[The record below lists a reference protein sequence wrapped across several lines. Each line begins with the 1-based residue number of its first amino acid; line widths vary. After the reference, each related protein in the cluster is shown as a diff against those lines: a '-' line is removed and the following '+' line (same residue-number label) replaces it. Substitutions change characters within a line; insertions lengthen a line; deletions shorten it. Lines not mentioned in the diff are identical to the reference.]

1 MTDYLWNGPEATVA
15 SAIYESDGKTL
26 KSGYSVIGPRTLDG
40 ISYVN
45 LRTDATLTLP
55 AGLIVTGEQLSEAL
69 IGTWAPATTDAT
81 AASNTSAEATA
92 TAATAKATAT
102 PVAADTTTASTATAT
117 ATSTP
122 AAS

>member
-15 SAIYESDGKTL
+15 SAIYEADGKTL

-55 AGLIVTGEQLSEAL
+55 TGLSETGEQLSIAL
-69 IGTWAPATTDAT
+69 IGTWAHGHLPRQKRQQ
-81 AASNTSAEATA
+81 SLILQ
-92 TAATAKATAT
+92 
-102 PVAADTTTASTATAT
+102 
-117 ATSTP
+117 
-122 AAS
+122 

>member
-15 SAIYESDGKTL
+15 SAIYEADGKTL
-26 KSGYSVIGPRTLDG
+26 KSDYSVIGPRTLDG

-55 AGLIVTGEQLSEAL
+55 AGLSVTGKQLSEAL
-69 IGTWAPATTDAT
+69 IGTWAPATAEAI

-92 TAATAKATAT
+92 TT
-102 PVAADTTTASTATAT
+102 AADTTTASTAAAT
-117 ATSTP
+117 ATP

>member
-15 SAIYESDGKTL
+15 SAIYEADGKTL

-55 AGLIVTGEQLSEAL
+55 AGLSVTGKQLSEAL

-81 AASNTSAEATA
+81 VTSDTSAEATA
-92 TAATAKATAT
+92 QATTAYATAT
-102 PVAADTTTASTATAT
+102 PATADTTTAGTATAA
-117 ATSTP
+117 ATH

>member
-1 MTDYLWNGPEATVA
+1 MTDYLWNGPEAAVA
-15 SAIYESDGKTL
+15 SAIYEADGKTL

-55 AGLIVTGEQLSEAL
+55 TGLSVTGKQLSEAL
-69 IGTWAPATTDAT
+69 IGTWAPATAEAI

-92 TAATAKATAT
+92 QATTAYATAT
-102 PVAADTTTASTATAT
+102 PAATDTTTASTATAT
-117 ATSTP
+117 A
-122 AAS
+122 AS

>member
-15 SAIYESDGKTL
+15 SAIYEADGKTL

-55 AGLIVTGEQLSEAL
+55 AGLSETGEQLSIAL
-69 IGTWAPATTDAT
+69 IGTWAPATAEAAT
-81 AASNTSAEATA
+81 IASIETSVAGVNTRSPTSAADSTSASVTATTEATH
-92 TAATAKATAT
+92 
-102 PVAADTTTASTATAT
+102 TAS
-117 ATSTP
+117 
-122 AAS
+122 

>member
-1 MTDYLWNGPEATVA
+1 MTDYLWSGPEAVVA
-15 SAIYESDGKTL
+15 SVIYEADGKTL

-55 AGLIVTGEQLSEAL
+55 AGLSETGEQLSTAL
-69 IGTWAPATTDAT
+69 IGTWAPATVTTTDT
-81 AASNTSAEATA
+81 TVASNTSAENNAP
-92 TAATAKATAT
+92 AATADITAAHDAT
-102 PVAADTTTASTATAT
+102 DTA
-117 ATSTP
+117 TP